1 MAEGDIRRTSDRF
14 TVAIFLCCRQER
26 GPLRRAAPRRA
37 APGEASG
44 DDAVSA
50 DAPALACVPPDDK
63 IV

>member
-26 GPLRRAAPRRA
+26 GPLRRAAP
-37 APGEASG
+37 GEASG